1 MADTVEI
8 DTVTLEHHRENIGIG
23 EPRPRISWKL
33 KNAPASWV
41 QSAYEIKISS
51 SVNPDLQVFHV
62 DSSDSILVPWPAR
75 ALVSRHRVALRVKV
89 YGTES
94 SDWSHPFIVEAGLL
108 SRSDWTSQL
117 IAAKRILAPN
127 GTLSPILFRKEFSIL
142 NKQ

>member
-33 KNAPASWV
+33 KNVPASWI
-41 QSAYEIKISS
+41 QSAYEIEILSTAS
-51 SVNPDLQVFHV
+51 PDPQVFHV
-62 DSSDSILVPWPAR
+62 DSPDSILVPWPAK
-75 ALVSRHRVALRVKV
+75 ALISRHSLAVRVKV
-89 YGTES
+89 YGTKS
-94 SDWSHPFIVEAGLL
+94 SDWSHPVILEAGLL

-127 GTLSPILFRKEFSIL
+127 ETLSPIIFRKEFSIL